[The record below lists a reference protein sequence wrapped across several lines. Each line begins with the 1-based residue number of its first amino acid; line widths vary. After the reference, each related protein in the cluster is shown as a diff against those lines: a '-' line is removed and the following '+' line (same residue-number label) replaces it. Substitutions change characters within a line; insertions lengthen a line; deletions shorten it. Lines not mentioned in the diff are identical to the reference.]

1 MAVSAQTSARWV
13 ASPRSR
19 FELAVAGEIV
29 IAVAL
34 IASAG
39 ILAESGATD
48 HSRLHA
54 SIALALVIVAGTIL
68 RIRPNPSLVRRAP
81 VVGLVLLA
89 AAQLIESVGALG
101 YGPDNDARRND
112 IVVAHDI
119 GVMATGV
126 AMLAMVIAVAIAA
139 GALTG
144 RSRRGILVPSL
155 VVFGV
160 IAVGFLLVRVL
171 VGF

>member
-1 MAVSAQTSARWV
+1 MTAEASARWS
-13 ASPRSR
+13 APLRSR
-19 FELAVAGEIV
+19 YALAVAAEIV

-34 IASAG
+34 LASAG
-39 ILAESGATD
+39 IFAESGATD

-54 SIALALVIVAGTIL
+54 ATALVLLIIAGTIL
-68 RIRPNPSLVRRAP
+68 HVRPDPSIARRAP

-89 AAQLIESVGALG
+89 GAQLVESIGALG
-101 YGPDNDARRND
+101 YGPDNDTRRHD

-126 AMLAMVIAVAIAA
+126 GMLAMVVAVAIAA
-139 GALTG
+139 GSLIG
-144 RSRRGILVPSL
+144 RSRPGIAQSL
-155 VVFGV
+155 VGV
-160 IAVGFLLVRVL
+160 GIIALGFLLVRVV

>member
-1 MAVSAQTSARWV
+1 PYA
-13 ASPRSR
+13 
-19 FELAVAGEIV
+19 LAVAGEIV

-34 IASAG
+34 LATAG

-54 SIALALVIVAGTIL
+54 AIALALLITAGTIL
-68 RIRPNPSLVRRAP
+68 RVRPNPSIVRRAP
-81 VVGLVLLA
+81 VIGLVLLA

-101 YGPDNDARRND
+101 YGPDNDTRRND
-112 IVVAHDI
+112 IAVAHDI

-126 AMLAMVIAVAIAA
+126 AVLTVVVAVAIAA
-139 GALTG
+139 GFLTG

-155 VVFGV
+155 VVFG
-160 IAVGFLLVRVL
+160 IITAGFLLVRVL

>member
-1 MAVSAQTSARWV
+1 MTAETSARWV
-13 ASPRSR
+13 AAPRSPYA
-19 FELAVAGEIV
+19 LAVAGEIV

-34 IASAG
+34 LATAG

-54 SIALALVIVAGTIL
+54 AIALALLITAGTIL
-68 RIRPNPSLVRRAP
+68 RVRPNPSIVRRAP
-81 VVGLVLLA
+81 VIGLVLLA

-101 YGPDNDARRND
+101 YGPDNDTRRND
-112 IVVAHDI
+112 IAVAHDI

-126 AMLAMVIAVAIAA
+126 AVLTVVVAVAIAA
-139 GALTG
+139 GFLTG

-155 VVFGV
+155 VVFGI
-160 IAVGFLLVRVL
+160 IAAGFLLVRVL

>member
-1 MAVSAQTSARWV
+1 MSAETSGGWV

-19 FELAVAGEIV
+19 YGLAVAGEIV
-29 IAVAL
+29 VAVAL
-34 IASAG
+34 LASAG

-54 SIALALVIVAGTIL
+54 AIALAILIVAGTIL
-68 RIRPNPSLVRRAP
+68 RVRPNPSIVRRAP

-101 YGPDNDARRND
+101 YGPDNDTRRND
-112 IVVAHDI
+112 IALAHDF

-126 AMLAMVIAVAIAA
+126 AMLAMVVAVGIAA
-139 GALTG
+139 ASLTS

-155 VVFGV
+155 VGFAI
-160 IAVGFLLVRVL
+160 IAVGLLLVRVL
-171 VGF
+171 VVGF

>member
-1 MAVSAQTSARWV
+1 MA
-13 ASPRSR
+13 
-19 FELAVAGEIV
+19 L
-29 IAVAL
+29 L
-34 IASAG
+34 ASAG
-39 ILAESGATD
+39 VLAESGATD

-54 SIALALVIVAGTIL
+54 GIALALLVIAGIIL
-68 RIRPNPSLVRRAP
+68 RVRPNPSIVRRAP

-89 AAQLIESVGALG
+89 AAQLIEAVGALG
-101 YGPDNDARRND
+101 YGPDNDTRRND

-126 AMLAMVIAVAIAA
+126 AMLAMVVTVAIAA
-139 GALTG
+139 GSLTS
-144 RSRRGILVPSL
+144 RSRQGILVPSL
-155 VVFGV
+155 VVFGI

>member
-1 MAVSAQTSARWV
+1 MTAETSARWS
-13 ASPRSR
+13 APPRR
-19 FELAVAGEIV
+19 RYALAVAGEVV

-34 IASAG
+34 LASAG
-39 ILAESGATD
+39 ALAESGATD

-54 SIALALVIVAGTIL
+54 AIALALLVIAGTIL
-68 RIRPNPSLVRRAP
+68 RVRPNPSIARQAP
-81 VVGLVLLA
+81 VIGLVLLA
-89 AAQLIESVGALG
+89 GAQLIESVGALG
-101 YGPDNDARRND
+101 YGPDNDTRRND

-126 AMLAMVIAVAIAA
+126 ALLAMVVAGAIAA
-139 GALTG
+139 GSLTG
-144 RSRRGILVPSL
+144 RSRQGILLPSL
-155 VVFGV
+155 VVIGI